1 MLYHTTR
8 CCIPTVVII
17 DSILE
22 YLILIHYLDI
32 PMLGFISRKRQ
43 GQVSI
48 LIGLQE
54 PGVFYTEQIPKE
66 GFIQYA

>member
-1 MLYHTTR
+1 M
-8 CCIPTVVII
+8 VVII